1 MSAVRLAGELALVT
15 GSTAGIG
22 AAIAG
27 RFAAEGATVVVT
39 GRDRAR
45 ADAVVASIRSGG
57 GTAHAVLADI
67 ADESACTRLVAD
79 AVDLLGGLTVLVNNA
94 VAGTVDDAD
103 GPIEQLSTAA
113 WDSSL
118 TINLSAPMWLCRAA
132 VPSMIDA
139 GHGSIINISSRQAE
153 RASRGFTAY
162 VASKAG
168 LNGLTRAIAVDC
180 AVHNIRCNTI
190 SPGYVINER
199 RDAELT
205 DERRARLEAMHLTR
219 LGAPDDVAHA
229 AVYLAGRESEFVTG
243 INLPLDGGGSIA
255 RGAVLG

>member
-1 MSAVRLAGELALVT
+1 MRLAGELALVT

-27 RFAAEGATVVVT
+27 RFAAEGAAVVIT
-39 GRDRAR
+39 GRDRGR
-45 ADAVVASIRSGG
+45 ADAMVDSIRSGG

-67 ADESACTRLVAD
+67 ANESACARLVAD
-79 AVDLLGGLTVLVNNA
+79 AAELLGGLTVLVNNA
-94 VAGTVDDAD
+94 VASTVDDAD
-103 GPIEQLSTAA
+103 GPIERLSSAA
-113 WDSSL
+113 WETTL
-118 TINLSAPMWLCRAA
+118 AVNLSAPMWLCRAA
-132 VPSMIDA
+132 VPRMIEA
-139 GHGSIINISSRQAE
+139 GHGSIVNISSRQAE
-153 RASRGFTAY
+153 RSSAGLTAY

-168 LNGLTRAIAVDC
+168 LNGLTRAIAVDG
-180 AVHNIRCNTI
+180 AANNIRCNTI

-205 DERRARLEAMHLTR
+205 DERRERLEAMHLTR
-219 LGAPDDVAHA
+219 LGAAEDVAHA
-229 AVYLAGRESEFVTG
+229 AVYLASPESEFVTG